1 MKTLHFEININAT
14 KEKVWDIL
22 WNDATYTQ
30 WTGVFCEGS
39 HALSDWKEGSKILFL
54 DGKKDGMF
62 STIAALVP
70 NELMSIKHLGTVKN
84 GMELEMDKET
94 ESWSGAKEIYTL
106 KEAQNNTKLLVDV
119 DITEDHAKFFNEA
132 FPKGLQK
139 VKELSEA

>member
-22 WNDATYTQ
+22 WNDATYTK
-30 WTGVFCEGS
+30 WTSVFCEGS
-39 HALSDWKEGSKILFL
+39 HAISDWKEGSKILFL

-70 NELMSIKHLGTVKN
+70 NELMSIKHLGMVKN
-84 GMELEMDKET
+84 GKEMEMDKET

-106 KEAQNNTKLLVDV
+106 KEAKNNIKLLVDV